1 MMFRFPSAPSRQPP
15 PRPRLQ
21 MSPPC
26 PATPSPPPHSA
37 TPPGAGS
44 SRPSLP
50 GSLPPNREGHGLAS
64 AILSGKTG
72 LACPASPTVISPSE
86 GPARPGPSRVR
97 ASRASEAFPCGVA
110 GPAHRPE
117 RRYPRRGNA
126 LNLCAPSPPASP
138 PLPSRPFFKRR
149 GPHQGPKSHKKTLA
163 PRSPPPTSL
172 PNTFTRLRSQ
182 RQANAPHVPT
192 PRSANTP
199 RALARAET
207 LATLDPR
214 FWRPHATNR
223 PQPAAQIFLKTLIC
237 SAGRP
242 HPAAPQTAIR

>member
-1 MMFRFPSAPSRQPP
+1 MMFRFPSAPSRQPPP

-126 LNLCAPSPPASP
+126 LNLCAPSPPASL

-149 GPHQGPKSHKKTLA
+149 GPHQAPSLTRKRWLPA
-163 PRSPPPTSL
+163 PRPPPPYPTHSQGSAPSARRMPPTS
-172 PNTFTRLRSQ
+172 P
-182 RQANAPHVPT
+182 
-192 PRSANTP
+192 
-199 RALARAET
+199 
-207 LATLDPR
+207 
-214 FWRPHATNR
+214 PHAR
-223 PQPAAQIFLKTLIC
+223 QTL
-237 SAGRP
+237 R
-242 HPAAPQTAIR
+242 AP